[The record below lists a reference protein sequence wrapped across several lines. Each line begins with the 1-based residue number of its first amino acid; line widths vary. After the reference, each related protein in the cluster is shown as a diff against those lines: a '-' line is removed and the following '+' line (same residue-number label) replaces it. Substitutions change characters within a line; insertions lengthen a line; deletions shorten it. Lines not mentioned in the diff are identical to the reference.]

1 MWSQG
6 TSHKLVLLLCRF
18 SAPARGHSH
27 GQVNF
32 KYKLQSGA
40 CPKSYGMHVA
50 ALAGIL
56 PEICKRADQVGRCA
70 ALPEDL
76 QHRHAVQEH
85 PEMALEQAYFVRSR
99 LVTGDRGDKMLTV
112 CARCSALESRLSSC
126 FRNSTAKR
134 AALATIEEV
143 ADDSDSD
150 FDVALLTPQVARV
163 LQAAKDGSL
172 AAVQHDLRRLL
183 PALGAL

>member
-1 MWSQG
+1 
-6 TSHKLVLLLCRF
+6 
-18 SAPARGHSH
+18 
-27 GQVNF
+27 
-32 KYKLQSGA
+32 
-40 CPKSYGMHVA
+40 MHVA

-112 CARCSALESRLSSC
+112 CA
-126 FRNSTAKR
+126 
-134 AALATIEEV
+134 
-143 ADDSDSD
+143 
-150 FDVALLTPQVARV
+150 
-163 LQAAKDGSL
+163 
-172 AAVQHDLRRLL
+172 AAVRWNPGYPAAFATVLPRGQHLQ
-183 PALGAL
+183 P